1 VFKERIREYY
11 DALTPGF
18 RKLADFLMQDTLDA
32 AFLTASELARRVG
45 VDPATV
51 VRFSQEIGYSG
62 YRELSREIKRY
73 VRDQVTATYREAQE
87 AKTEEDVLN
96 VVLDNTEQQ
105 LQQFRTTETEN
116 LARAIRVLKGAS
128 KIWVTGEFTSQS
140 IATFLADGLDWAI
153 GIPAE
158 HFHPSI
164 AETAAALVQM
174 REGEALL
181 ALALGIP
188 GLDTGY
194 AVKLAREKGLKT
206 VCITNSGT
214 VLPAR
219 EADIAVIVPTKS
231 PVAVASFNLSLL
243 MVSVLWEAIVA
254 DKLDMTADAFTAA
267 YGNMAEVLEL
277 RGQTE
282 AFEIPASENEDG

>member
-1 VFKERIREYY
+1 MFKERIREYY

-18 RKLADFLMQDTLDA
+18 RKLADFIMQNTLDA
-32 AFLTASELARRVG
+32 AFLTASELARRVN

-73 VRDQVTATYREAQE
+73 VRDQVTATYREAKE
-87 AKTEEDVLN
+87 AKTEEDVIN
-96 VVLDNTEQQ
+96 VILDHTEQQ
-105 LQQFRTTETEN
+105 LQHFRTTETAS
-116 LARAIRVLKGAS
+116 LAKATQVLKDANR
-128 KIWVTGEFTSQS
+128 IWITGEFTSHDMAS
-140 IATFLADGLDWAI
+140 YLAKSLDPTI
-153 GIPAE
+153 GIPASF
-158 HFHPSI
+158 FHPSI
-164 AETAAALVQM
+164 SETAAAVAQM
-174 REGEALL
+174 EEGDVLL
-181 ALALGIP
+181 ALVIGIP

-194 AVKLAREKGLKT
+194 ALRLAREKGVKT

-219 EADIAVIVPTKS
+219 EAEVTVIVPTKS

-243 MVSVLWEAIVA
+243 IIGVIWESLVA
-254 DKLDMTADAFTAA
+254 SEVEMAAEAFTTVHA
-267 YGNMAEVLEL
+267 NMAEILDL

-282 AFEIPASENEDG
+282 EYEIPTTTED

>member
-18 RKLADFLMQDTLDA
+18 RKLADFIMNNTLDA
-32 AFLTASELARRVG
+32 AFFTASELARRVN

-73 VRDQVTATYREAQE
+73 VRDQVTATYREAKE

-96 VVLDNTEQQ
+96 AIMDNTAQQ
-105 LQQFRTTETEN
+105 LQHFRTTETAS
-116 LARAIRVLKGAS
+116 LAKAIEVLSAAS
-128 KIWVTGEFTSQS
+128 HIWVTGEFTSYDL
-140 IATFLADGLDWAI
+140 AAFLARSLDPTI
-153 GIPAE
+153 GIPATA
-158 HFHPSI
+158 FHPSI
-164 AETAAALVQM
+164 SETAAAVAQM
-174 REGEALL
+174 KEGEALL
-181 ALALGIP
+181 ALVVGIS

-194 AVKLAREKGLKT
+194 AVRMAREKGLKT

-219 EADIAVIVPTKS
+219 EADVTIIVPTKS
-231 PVAVASFNLSLL
+231 PLSVASFNISVL
-243 MVSVLWEAIVA
+243 MVSVVWEALVA
-254 DKLDMTADAFTAA
+254 GQPEIAAESFTTVH
-267 YGNMAEVLEL
+267 GNMSEILEL
-277 RGQTE
+277 RSQTE
-282 AFEIPASENEDG
+282 AYEIKTPED

>member
-1 VFKERIREYY
+1 MFKERIREYY

-18 RKLADFLMQDTLDA
+18 RKLADFIMENTLDA
-32 AFLTASELARRVG
+32 AFLTASELARRVN

-73 VRDQVTATYREAQE
+73 VRDQVTATYREAKE
-87 AKTEEDVLN
+87 AKTEEDIVN
-96 VVLDNTEQQ
+96 VILDNTEQQ
-105 LQQFRTTETEN
+105 LTHFRTTETAA
-116 LARAIRVLKGAS
+116 LAKATQILREADR
-128 KIWVTGEFTSQS
+128 IWITGEFTSHD
-140 IATFLADGLDWAI
+140 IAAYLAKSLDPTL
-153 GIPAE
+153 GIPARF
-158 HFHPSI
+158 FHPSI
-164 AETAAALVQM
+164 SETAAAVEQM
-174 REGEALL
+174 QEGDALL
-181 ALALGIP
+181 ALVIGIP

-194 AVKLAREKGLKT
+194 AVHLAKEKGLST

-219 EADIAVIVPTKS
+219 EADVSVIVPTKS

-243 MVSVLWEAIVA
+243 MVSVIWEALVA
-254 DKLDMTADAFTAA
+254 SEVEMAAEAFTAVHG
-267 YGNMAEVLEL
+267 YMADILEL

-282 AFEIPASENEDG
+282 DYEIPSSPES